1 MAEVPSLM
9 SLGMEAIKR
18 QLLWGDDVLPDIYEL
33 PSHIFDSLV
42 TELPPLALHKLEAEM
57 PYKNWDDYECT
68 DGCPEIGTK
77 RGRSGNFSKAWK
89 LLFKQRWPQL
99 VDHPEPVNWQQIY
112 WQTHLQNCLDEAA
125 ALASIPSFD
134 GCIGKMKVSDNIMI
148 CIGCGGHLNHSI
160 YSMLSYHF
168 EQFGH
173 YARFLRLPN
182 VLCVAETCV
191 DGLCQLLIQNIETLT
206 SLEFIH
212 CKLSSTFVNAICGCL
227 EIKGKETHIIQNFS
241 IRTSNFLEN
250 NAVSFP
256 QSFVSFLSSG
266 RSLCSLRFCDNNLD
280 RYFAQMLF
288 TILINASSSISTL
301 DLSDN
306 SIAGWLSNFN
316 RGSSSRLPSS
326 LGTFKSLQSLHELN
340 LRTLSACGNFPPP
353 FNLGHNGYILI
364 YEAIIYNI
372 AHGVFHILWKSLS
385 CFRGNNLHKYDV
397 ESLRNALFLMPNLE
411 VLDLS
416 DNPIED
422 EGIRCLIPY
431 FVEAPERCSPLA
443 VLNLED
449 CELSWNGVTQLLDTL
464 STLKRPLRS
473 LTLADNGLGSLVAG
487 SLGKFLATS
496 ITELNI
502 GGIGLGSAGFLEL
515 QKGMTVELKLVKI
528 NISKNRG
535 GLETARFLSK
545 LMSSAPDL
553 VVVNASYN
561 LMPEETLTI
570 ICSALKAAK
579 GNLQSLDLTGN
590 MWDCQQTYASVLAE
604 FQHNGRPIL
613 ILPSA
618 YAPDVPYDD
627 DP

>member
-1 MAEVPSLM
+1 MIMSVLM
-9 SLGMEAIKR
+9 VAR
-18 QLLWGDDVLPDIYEL
+18 
-33 PSHIFDSLV
+33 
-42 TELPPLALHKLEAEM
+42 KLELSVEEVVTSVKHGSCYLSSAGLSLL
-57 PYKNWDDYECT
+57 T
-68 DGCPEIGTK
+68 ILSQLTGSRSIGKHICKT
-77 RGRSGNFSKAWK
+77 
-89 LLFKQRWPQL
+89 
-99 VDHPEPVNWQQIY
+99 
-112 WQTHLQNCLDEAA
+112 
-125 ALASIPSFD
+125 LASIPSFD

-182 VLCVAETCV
+182 VLCVAETCKLLRNSKLQSLALRWIRSKEHV

-340 LRTLSACGNFPPP
+340 L
-353 FNLGHNGYILI
+353 
-364 YEAIIYNI
+364 
-372 AHGVFHILWKSLS
+372 
-385 CFRGNNLHKYDV
+385 RGNNLHKYDV

>member
-182 VLCVAETCV
+182 VLCVAETCKLLRNSKLQSLALRWIRSKEHV

-340 LRTLSACGNFPPP
+340 LR
-353 FNLGHNGYILI
+353 
-364 YEAIIYNI
+364 
-372 AHGVFHILWKSLS
+372 
-385 CFRGNNLHKYDV
+385 GNNLHKYDV

-473 LTLADNGLGSLVAG
+473 LTLADNGLGS
-487 SLGKFLATS
+487 SWIFGKVFGH
-496 ITELNI
+496 I
-502 GGIGLGSAGFLEL
+502 
-515 QKGMTVELKLVKI
+515 
-528 NISKNRG
+528 
-535 GLETARFLSK
+535 
-545 LMSSAPDL
+545 
-553 VVVNASYN
+553 Y
-561 LMPEETLTI
+561 
-570 ICSALKAAK
+570 
-579 GNLQSLDLTGN
+579 
-590 MWDCQQTYASVLAE
+590 Y
-604 FQHNGRPIL
+604 
-613 ILPSA
+613 
-618 YAPDVPYDD
+618 
-627 DP
+627 